1 MAVAPD
7 CGSLGE
13 RRAVQDAAKTLAW
26 DDFRL
31 IKAVAEARSLPG
43 AAANL
48 GINHS
53 TVFRRLRQIETMLGF
68 PLFERHRSG
77 YALTQAG
84 EEVAALAARVDEDI
98 TAVTRRLA
106 GQAPSPAGEVRIAT
120 SDSLLADLL
129 MPMLARFRLA
139 YPDIRLDIVTGNA
152 ALNLSRRDA
161 DVAIRATDAP
171 PETLVG
177 RRMARIAWALYGAA
191 GSVPA
196 PAEPW
201 AEGPWLSLSESL
213 GQLKAAR
220 LLRRR
225 VPPER
230 IVCKFDSVHA
240 LGRAVEAGLG
250 LAHLPCFLG
259 DTYPGL
265 RRLAAPEPDFAT
277 DLWLL
282 THPDL
287 RHTPRIRTLMD
298 ALAAEIARVQPL
310 VEGQQPLMPGA

>member
-1 MAVAPD
+1 MK
-7 CGSLGE
+7 
-13 RRAVQDAAKTLAW
+13 DAAKTLAW
-26 DDFRL
+26 DDIRL
-31 IKAVAEARSLPG
+31 IKAVAEARNLP
-43 AAANL
+43 AAAADL
-48 GINHS
+48 GVNHS
-53 TVFRRLRQIETMLGF
+53 TVFRRLRQIEALLGC

-77 YALTQAG
+77 YVPTQAG

-106 GQAPSPAGEVRIAT
+106 GQVPAPAGEVRIAT
-120 SDSLLADLL
+120 SDSLLADLM
-129 MPMLARFRLA
+129 MPMLLRFRLA
-139 YPDIRLDIVTGNA
+139 HPAIRLDLVTGNA

-191 GSVPA
+191 DAFPGEA
-196 PAEPW
+196 PPLPDLL
-201 AEGPWLSLSESL
+201 AEGPWLSLSDSL

-220 LLRRR
+220 FLRGR
-225 VPPER
+225 VPAER
-230 IVCKFDSVHA
+230 IACKFDSVHA
-240 LGRAVEAGLG
+240 LGQATEAGLG
-250 LAHLPCFLG
+250 IAHLPCYLG
-259 DTYPGL
+259 DIRPGL
-265 RRLAAPEPDFAT
+265 RRLSPPEPDFAA

-298 ALAAEIARVQPL
+298 GLAAEIARLQPL
-310 VEGQQPLMPGA
+310 IEGQQPRAAPGG